1 VRGMGTKREDLES
14 LRKAID
20 QLVRVIN
27 RVASQSLDYGRF
39 EVLQLVATHGSV
51 PTAQI
56 GEALDMAPSVV
67 VRCLRVLEE
76 AQLAIVVDDDD
87 DEPVAVATRAGCDEL
102 RQVTDTS
109 CDILAAVMRDWDPDE
124 IRGLSASLTRLSADW
139 QTFQQ
144 ASALKV
150 RATP

>member
-1 VRGMGTKREDLES
+1 MGTSREDLES

-27 RVASQSLDYGRF
+27 RVAAQSLDYGRF
-39 EVLQLVATHGSV
+39 EVLQLIATQGSV

-56 GEALDMAPSVV
+56 GEALDMAPSTVV
-67 VRCLRVLEE
+67 GCLRVLEE
-76 AQLAIVVDDDD
+76 AQLAIIVDDEE
-87 DEPVAVATRAGCDEL
+87 EPVAIATQAGCEEV
-102 RQVTDTS
+102 RQVADTS
-109 CDILAAVMRDWDPDE
+109 CDVLGAVMRGWAPE
-124 IRGLSASLTRLSADW
+124 EVRGLSASLTRLSADW

-144 ASALKV
+144 ASARKV